1 MYFNH
6 QACIWSLY
14 SMRKILSRGWYVGKS
29 ESKLTWP
36 RCPARTKHDPL
47 SERIRRRV
55 TTAPG
60 AATWGTALP
69 LVRIVSAEARYWA
82 GIGHLLGVGVLGPAG
97 DQADVVDRGE
107 ARVAA
112 GLPQAGQCWHQQCEQ
127 GPPVTAVIGGFI
139 LCANLSR
146 HCIKPYNWSLI
157 HVITPA
163 KIVKQQH
170 ISSSRSA

>member
-1 MYFNH
+1 M
-6 QACIWSLY
+6 
-14 SMRKILSRGWYVGKS
+14 GKS

-47 SERIRRRV
+47 SERTRRLV

-69 LVRIVSAEARYWA
+69 LVRIVSAAPWYWA
-82 GIGHLLGVGVLGPAG
+82 AIGHLLGVGVLGPAG
-97 DQADVVDRGE
+97 DEADVVDRGE

-127 GPPVTAVIGGFI
+127 GPPVTEVIRCFL
-139 LCANLSR
+139 LCVNLSR
-146 HCIKPYNWSLI
+146 YCIKPHYWYLI
-157 HVITPA
+157 HVITPHLQRLLNNNTH
-163 KIVKQQH
+163 IVQVKVHKFIFNDQFNLQLWQCSN
-170 ISSSRSA
+170 IS